1 MASPA
6 ERLDILE
13 PKVDQLEL
21 EMAQLIWWLWVLN
34 DYALTLK
41 HQDKRA
47 VVVELDALTRPA
59 DPR

>member
-13 PKVDQLEL
+13 PKVDTLETQ
-21 EMAQLIWWLWVLN
+21 MVQIIIWLWVLN
-34 DYALTLK
+34 DYILTLK

-47 VVVELDALTRPA
+47 VSTELDGLTRPA

>member
-13 PKVDQLEL
+13 AQ
-21 EMAQLIWWLWVLN
+21 MAEIIWWLWVLN
-34 DYALTLK
+34 DYILQLK

-59 DPR
+59 DPRP